1 MNGNQ
6 LKNGCRALW
15 EQVFNDSPAFVDL
28 YFERRFSEERT
39 FYAERGGR
47 VVCAMQSLPYTF
59 NYLGKTLP
67 VGYVSGLATLPA
79 FRRQGLASYVL
90 RQSHDSLRREGAAF
104 SFLIPADDHAARFY
118 RNHGYTP
125 CFRKPVFPHLPPGE
139 DVERLTPD
147 VVRFIQDQMGHRENY
162 IGHSRDDIADIFT
175 VARMDGGGLRLQ
187 RKDGH
192 ICSATIFDR
201 AGGNTRV
208 LDQFTDSSYGT
219 SPNAPCPAHN
229 FQTTAPIGMAK
240 LLDTAA
246 IPDLDTLRALRP
258 VMSLML
264 D

>member
-104 SFLIPADDHAARFY
+104 SFLIPSDKDAAQFY
-118 RNHGYTP
+118 TAHGYRF
-125 CFRKPVFPHLPPGE
+125 CFRKPMFTHLPDGE
-139 DVERLTPD
+139 DIDTLTPD
-147 VVRFIQDQMGHRENY
+147 VVRFIQNQMRHRKNY
-162 IGHSRDDIADIFT
+162 IGHSADDIRDIFDT
-175 VARMDGGGLRLQ
+175 VSIEGGGIRIQ
-187 RKDGH
+187 REQGC
-192 ICSATIFDR
+192 ILSATVYDK
-201 AGGNTRV
+201 AGGKV
-208 LDQFTDSSYGT
+208 HIHDQFTDTGETSSDNY
-219 SPNAPCPAHN
+219 HR
-229 FQTTAPIGMAK
+229 TAQIGMVK
-240 LLDTAA
+240 IIDTDALPH
-246 IPDLDTLRALRP
+246 IDTLRSLQP
-258 VMSLML
+258 TMSMML